1 MTHFKTTSALALFVA
16 FAPNQVLAQPPAPDP
31 ESLINPAFIESVRA
45 WLGNPIV
52 ALSIES
58 QNDLRGSLQQNEI
71 DALDGQWRAERENDD
86 KPLIS
91 ATLSAPLSI
100 YLLRV
105 QAESVGLFTELFVMD
120 ANGLNV
126 GQSAITGDYWQG
138 DEAKFQK
145 TFDVSPDAIFID
157 EAEWDE
163 DRMIW
168 RAQLNLALADDANT
182 KAIGSA
188 TVEVNL
194 TELHRRSMPAS

>member
-1 MTHFKTTSALALFVA
+1 MHRWLISLSAALIA
-16 FAPNQVLAQPPAPDP
+16 SQACAETAPDP
-31 ESLINPAFIESVRA
+31 KKLITEPVIESVSE
-45 WLGNPIV
+45 WLSNPIV
-52 ALSIES
+52 ALSIHA
-58 QNDLRGSLQQNEI
+58 QNDLRGTLSSSEI
-71 DALDGQWRAERENDD
+71 DALDQQWRKEREASD

-105 QAESVGLFTELFVMD
+105 QASSLGLYPEIFVMD

-145 TFDVSPDAIFID
+145 TFPNGPDAVFID

-163 DRMIW
+163 DRKIW
-168 RAQLNLALADDANT
+168 RAQLNLSVKDPET
-182 KAIGSA
+182 GKAIGAA
-188 TVEVNL
+188 TVEFNL
-194 TELHRRSMPAS
+194 TELQRRLAPNS

>member
-1 MTHFKTTSALALFVA
+1 MTNFKTTAALALLAA
-16 FAPNQVLAQPPAPDP
+16 FAPNQGLAQPPAPDP

-71 DALDGQWRAERENDD
+71 DALDGQWRTERENDD

-145 TFDVSPDAIFID
+145 TFDIGPDAVFID

-168 RAQLNLALADDANT
+168 RAQLNLALANEAKT

-194 TELHRRSMPAS
+194 TELQRRSMPAS